1 MPYVLLVLALTINSA
16 ANVLLKS
23 GTTTGGLKPLIA
35 GLFAFGVNVIFY
47 ALALRSLPLSVAY
60 PVMVAG
66 SFMLVNGYSAIVFK
80 EGITPAQTAGY
91 GFILIGVMLVL
102 LYKRAA

>member
-1 MPYVLLVLALTINSA
+1 MPYVLLVLAFVINSA
-16 ANVLLKS
+16 ANILLKS
-23 GTTTGGLKPLIA
+23 GTGAGGLKHLAA
-35 GLFAFGVNVIFY
+35 GLLAFGVNVVFY

-66 SFMLVNGYSAIVFK
+66 SFALVNGYSAVVFR

-91 GFILIGVMLVL
+91 GFILIGVVLVL
-102 LYKRAA
+102 LYKRVA